1 MPLAENVRFDGKS
14 THYEVLPSSLG
25 DRRNNIVLIEI
36 AGQSYALKKRGRKE
50 RAGGPHKLMSQL
62 LRT

>member
-1 MPLAENVRFDGKS
+1 MSLTQNLGLSAQS
-14 THYEVLPSSLG
+14 TSYDVGALDLG
-25 DRRNNIVLIEI
+25 IDQNNIVIIEI
-36 AGQSYALKKRGRKE
+36 AVQSYALKKRGRKE